1 MIVKSVDVKKAINE
15 LLHNTFPNIRI
26 YGKEVTQGH
35 IRPCFFTEFYENSSQ
50 KNKTYIEHSVT
61 CYITYLQGNADELEA
76 LQIWDEL
83 KEKIQGK
90 LKVKDRYLNVTDTEY
105 QWIGKDSNILQIEI
119 DIEYTDSITIK
130 ETHEKMKTM
139 KLGGL

>member
-1 MIVKSVDVKKAINE
+1 MMVKSVDIKKAINE
-15 LLHNTFPNIRI
+15 LLHNTFPEIRI

-50 KNKTYIEHSVT
+50 KNKVYIEHTAT
-61 CYITYLQGNADELEA
+61 CYITYLQEKEDELEA

-90 LKVKDRYLNVTDTEY
+90 LKVKDRYLNVEDAEY

-119 DIEYTDSITIK
+119 NLQYTDTKTIT
-130 ETHEKMKTM
+130 ETREKMKTM